1 MSYRK
6 RRSGGSTTLLILG
19 FMIVGLVI
27 PVLIFNVRVESPER
41 EIYTEGFI
49 TEKNIEKGF
58 GSAYIFVL
66 NGTTD
71 ISVWRVQYESFVVG
85 DYIRIYITLFGY
97 EIIKVNV

>member
-6 RRSGGSTTLLILG
+6 SSRFGKGTLLVAMI
-19 FMIVGLVI
+19 IVGLLAPLSISVMDK
-27 PVLIFNVRVESPER
+27 NRPER
-41 EIYTEGFI
+41 EIYAEGFI

-71 ISVWRVQYESFVVG
+71 ISVYKWQYNSFSVG
-85 DYIRIYITLFGY
+85 DYIEVYIVLFGY
-97 EIIKVNV
+97 EIIKVN